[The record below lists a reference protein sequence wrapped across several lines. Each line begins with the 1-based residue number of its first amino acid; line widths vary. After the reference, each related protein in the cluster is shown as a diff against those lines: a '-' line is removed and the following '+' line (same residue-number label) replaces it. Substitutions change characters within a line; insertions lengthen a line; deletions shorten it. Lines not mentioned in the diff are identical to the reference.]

1 MKRLSVCERKTP
13 VDKENK
19 CPDFYELAKT
29 SPLPELLSRNGT
41 STTASTEQEPMQVVQ
56 APQVAASSVAVVP
69 PTVQAS
75 SSQPDMSFSIDN
87 QAAAALLSSLQSSMP
102 TKQPSTEESGK
113 SPPAVALSTEES
125 DVSIPPSVAQ
135 LVGEKVIEMVKNGNG
150 TVPTAAAPAS
160 LSTSK
165 DSLLSNQQT
174 SILINLIRQ
183 QYIQFSHFQTMM
195 PNTSQDNISS
205 EQVLALLQSKHQPFQ
220 QQLQVPSM
228 GNKSDVV
235 AQLLL
240 QSQGSLVPNVRMNLM
255 FQPASS
261 TSFLQLDMSQMK
273 AFPPSPSKNTNE
285 DAMTQQIRF
294 MESNT
299 NVQQKQPQTVK
310 SNGPYQEE
318 IMMHLVRSMQQ
329 QQPVPT
335 PVAALSV
342 SNLTNAMNNANTI
355 QSMSQIYQRNTANSQ
370 SMCLVC
376 QLTKQERCLHQSM

>member
-1 MKRLSVCERKTP
+1 M
-13 VDKENK
+13 
-19 CPDFYELAKT
+19 
-29 SPLPELLSRNGT
+29 
-41 STTASTEQEPMQVVQ
+41 
-56 APQVAASSVAVVP
+56 
-69 PTVQAS
+69 
-75 SSQPDMSFSIDN
+75 
-87 QAAAALLSSLQSSMP
+87 
-102 TKQPSTEESGK
+102 
-113 SPPAVALSTEES
+113 
-125 DVSIPPSVAQ
+125 
-135 LVGEKVIEMVKNGNG
+135 
-150 TVPTAAAPAS
+150 
-160 LSTSK
+160 
-165 DSLLSNQQT
+165 
-174 SILINLIRQ
+174 NLIRQ

-205 EQVLALLQSKHQPFQ
+205 EQVLALLQSKLQPSQ
-220 QQLQVPSM
+220 HQLQVPSM

-240 QSQGSLVPNVRMNLM
+240 QSQGSLVPNVRMNMM

-261 TSFLQLDMSQMK
+261 TSFLQSDMSQMK

-285 DAMTQQIRF
+285 DAMTQLTRF
-294 MESNT
+294 MESNN

-370 SMCLVC
+370 AMCLVC